1 MLCFQRD
8 IRLLS
13 EEHRPALRAGC
24 MSLKL
29 LQSWRTMASC
39 RYNPGHN
46 LARQLR
52 PLFPWSV
59 PARLGAWLR
68 FWRLY
73 RWRRALS

>member
-52 PLFPWSV
+52 PGLTVERSCPIRSMI
-59 PARLGAWLR
+59 
-68 FWRLY
+68 
-73 RWRRALS
+73 S